1 MRYVIA
7 FVLAVL
13 LVAAGFVFVSQ
24 TRRATVARIAQ
35 ARAEAG
41 LTDQN
46 PGGEISGESNA
57 AILSDFGME
66 ISRGEMY
73 RIQIA
78 DLLSRFAM
86 ILVPLVFVVCLGVA
100 AIIRSKPVSKA

>member
-1 MRYVIA
+1 MRYLFA

-13 LVAAGFVFVSQ
+13 IVAAGCVFVSQ
-24 TRRATVARIAQ
+24 TRRETAARIAQ
-35 ARAEAG
+35 ARSEAG
-41 LTDQN
+41 SADAN
-46 PGGEISGESNA
+46 RGGEVSGESNA
-57 AILSDFGME
+57 AMLSDFGME

-73 RIQIA
+73 RIQIT

-100 AIIRSKPVSKA
+100 AIMRNKPMSKP